1 MNCKSLK
8 ERFPKNLARTKYFE
22 EVMLFSPSTYEQ
34 MKMDSSNPF
43 QTGGSKLKNAEGR
56 LTGEGDNEY
65 ESTEYGEDED
75 PEVEKQIQK
84 YLYFTNDI
92 HTVMAF
98 RKMRYLKQ
106 ALKKHFKGTE
116 KLKKTL
122 SVPMVVM
129 EIKRLQKEH
138 GTNFKRMVFAANPNG
153 AINNTTNIYN
163 NGSKKRPS
171 TTHAKGSKKKK
182 KDYVPNKQYPSKDE
196 WSTIDE
202 YEMPLDEKRIT
213 NIPHHRTKVPQPLT
227 ENKSTK
233 IFSKI
238 WMFSLKKKHTD
249 ISKNQK
255 LMKRIPRT
263 QI

>member
-22 EVMLFSPSTYEQ
+22 EVMLLSPSTYEQ

-116 KLKKTL
+116 KLKKRF
-122 SVPMVVM
+122 PF
-129 EIKRLQKEH
+129 R
-138 GTNFKRMVFAANPNG
+138 
-153 AINNTTNIYN
+153 
-163 NGSKKRPS
+163 
-171 TTHAKGSKKKK
+171 
-182 KDYVPNKQYPSKDE
+182 
-196 WSTIDE
+196 W
-202 YEMPLDEKRIT
+202 
-213 NIPHHRTKVPQPLT
+213 
-227 ENKSTK
+227 
-233 IFSKI
+233 
-238 WMFSLKKKHTD
+238 
-249 ISKNQK
+249 
-255 LMKRIPRT
+255 
-263 QI
+263 